1 MGDRCKSYIKFF
13 KKYKKITMVIDLK
26 NSLKNLGSNYGVI
39 GMKQSFEDEGVLL
52 NDVVAFKRVTEVC
65 GLQSFV
71 KIGGCEAKS
80 DLFNCIRMGIDNII
94 APMVETSFA
103 LSKFTEI
110 MKEYPNRAESYIVI
124 ESKTAYENIDDIL
137 SNGRE
142 KLKGIVVGR
151 SDFSKSYKLNK
162 SEVDSDFIYN
172 KVEEILVKAK
182 SYNYL
187 TTMGGN
193 VSTRSTRFIKDMYQK
208 KLLDRIETRNV
219 VIELSSQNIKTID
232 ETIQK
237 ALDFEIEWLQYKLS
251 ISSKLSSEYSERI
264 GLLKNRK

>member
-1 MGDRCKSYIKFF
+1 
-13 KKYKKITMVIDLK
+13 MVIDLK
-26 NSLKNLGSNYGVI
+26 NSLEVLSKHGII

-80 DLFNCIRMGIDNII
+80 DLFNCVRMGIDGVI
-94 APMVETSFA
+94 APMVETPFA
-103 LSKFTEI
+103 LSKFIDMMDEY
-110 MKEYPNRAESYIVI
+110 KERADSYIVI
-124 ESKTAYENIDDIL
+124 ESQTSYKNIDEIL
-137 SNGRE
+137 NEGQG
-142 KLKGIVVGR
+142 KLKGIIVGR

-172 KVEEILVKAK
+172 KVEDILVKAK
-182 SYNYL
+182 KNNYI

-193 VSTRSTRFIKDMYQK
+193 ISTRSTQFIKDMYQK
-208 KLLDRIETRNV
+208 NLLDRIETRNV
-219 VIELSSQNIKTID
+219 VIEINEQNLKIID
-232 ETIQK
+232 KVIQK
-237 ALDFEIEWLQYKLS
+237 TLDFEIEWLQYKLS

>member
-1 MGDRCKSYIKFF
+1 
-13 KKYKKITMVIDLK
+13 MVIDLK
-26 NSLKNLGSNYGVI
+26 NSLEVLSKHGII

-80 DLFNCIRMGIDNII
+80 DLFNCVGMGIDGVI
-94 APMVETSFA
+94 APMVETPFA
-103 LSKFTEI
+103 LSKFIDMMDEY
-110 MKEYPNRAESYIVI
+110 KERADSYIVI
-124 ESKTAYENIDDIL
+124 ESQTSYKNIDEIL
-137 SNGRE
+137 NEGQG
-142 KLKGIVVGR
+142 KLKGIIVGR

-172 KVEEILVKAK
+172 KVEDILVKAK
-182 SYNYL
+182 KNNYI
-187 TTMGGN
+187 TIMGGN
-193 VSTRSTRFIKDMYQK
+193 ISTRSTQFIKDMYQK
-208 KLLDRIETRNV
+208 NLLDRIETRNV
-219 VIELSSQNIKTID
+219 VIEINEQNLKIID
-232 ETIQK
+232 KVIQK

>member
-1 MGDRCKSYIKFF
+1 
-13 KKYKKITMVIDLK
+13 MVIDLK
-26 NSLKNLGSNYGVI
+26 NSLEVLSKHGII

-80 DLFNCIRMGIDNII
+80 DLFNCVRMGIDGVI
-94 APMVETSFA
+94 APMVETPFA
-103 LSKFTEI
+103 LSKFIDMMDEY
-110 MKEYPNRAESYIVI
+110 KERADSYIVI
-124 ESKTAYENIDDIL
+124 ESQTSYKNIDEIL
-137 SNGRE
+137 NEGQG
-142 KLKGIVVGR
+142 KLKGIIVGR

-162 SEVDSDFIYN
+162 SEVDSDFIHN
-172 KVEEILVKAK
+172 KVEDILVKAK
-182 SYNYL
+182 KNNYI

-193 VSTRSTRFIKDMYQK
+193 ISTRSTQFIKDMYQK
-208 KLLDRIETRNV
+208 NLLDRIETRNG
-219 VIELSSQNIKTID
+219 VIEINEQNLKIID
-232 ETIQK
+232 KVIQK